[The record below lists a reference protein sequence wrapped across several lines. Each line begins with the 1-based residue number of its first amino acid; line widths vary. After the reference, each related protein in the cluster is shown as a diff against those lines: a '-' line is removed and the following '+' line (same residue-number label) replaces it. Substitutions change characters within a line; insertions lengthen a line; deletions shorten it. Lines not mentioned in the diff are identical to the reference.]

1 MRYCKRETEFLGE
14 TRFLILTLLLIVGF
28 LFAGKPAELFAQ
40 VSRTQPKVEIAWNRY
55 YDYDEV
61 LHITERLQAAYPQF
75 IRFEDIGHS
84 YQGRVLRVM
93 VLTNQETGS
102 DRDKVAILF

>member
-1 MRYCKRETEFLGE
+1 
-14 TRFLILTLLLIVGF
+14 LILIVGV

-61 LHITERLQAAYPQF
+61 LHIMERLQAAYPQF